1 MCSSPQ
7 LFAACHVLLR
17 LAAPRHPPWTLTSL
31 DHIILLIPSLV
42 DSKPLHTKYKIQS
55 KSFKSVKNQIGGKGI
70 RTPDT
75 RLAKPVL

>member
-1 MCSSPQ
+1 MCSYPQ
-7 LFAACHVLLR
+7 LFAAYHVLLR

-42 DSKPLHTKYKIQS
+42 DSKLNS
-55 KSFKSVKNQIGGKGI
+55 ESVKNQIGGKGI